1 MNVLG
6 FSFILYFLKL
16 PYSSQLYNNRRND
29 NINLY
34 RKGTLGERLA
44 KTLRRHELD
53 LMFLVTARAAGVYPK
68 FTNLTNVKS
77 NNKKYK
83 SDSIVAFYSMKST
96 INIDV
101 LNSEEKI

>member
-1 MNVLG
+1 MNVFG

-16 PYSSQLYNNRRND
+16 PYSSQLYDNRRND

-34 RKGTLGERLA
+34 RKVTLGERFA

-53 LMFLVTARAAGVYPK
+53 LMFLVTARVAGVYPK
-68 FTNLTNVKS
+68 FTHWKNVKS

-83 SDSIVAFYSMKST
+83 SDSIVAFYSMKSI

-101 LNSEEKI
+101 LNSEE